1 MYVYIYVWKIPHSNI
16 NHFKAFWLSRTLLLN
31 KRSSK
36 LFWSDK
42 FGHQNH
48 PPWEHIQ
55 RGWNLSSTSN
65 PKPDIIAGNIGQVGE
80 ISHQNQEICS
90 CLIDQKKTWGFDW
103 FWVLHLKCTDNQGH
117 KMAQQCPNNLGNAVN
132 LSGLLLLLRKWVAST
147 PMTRSLCAPKM
158 DGFQW
163 LFLVPLKGGRWH
175 IIPQLAVYKWFPF
188 NFNTN

>member
-1 MYVYIYVWKIPHSNI
+1 MYIYIYVWKIPHSNI
-16 NHFKAFWLSRTLLLN
+16 NHFKAFWLSRTLLPN
-31 KRSSK
+31 RRSSK

-65 PKPDIIAGNIGQVGE
+65 PKPDIMPAHWSSWWNLTSKPGDMFMFDG
-80 ISHQNQEICS
+80 
-90 CLIDQKKTWGFDW
+90 QKKTWGFEW

-117 KMAQQCPNNLGNAVN
+117 KMAQQCPNNLGNSVN
-132 LSGLLLLLRKWVAST
+132 LSGLLLFLRKWGAST
-147 PMTRSLCAPKM
+147 PMTGSLCAPKM